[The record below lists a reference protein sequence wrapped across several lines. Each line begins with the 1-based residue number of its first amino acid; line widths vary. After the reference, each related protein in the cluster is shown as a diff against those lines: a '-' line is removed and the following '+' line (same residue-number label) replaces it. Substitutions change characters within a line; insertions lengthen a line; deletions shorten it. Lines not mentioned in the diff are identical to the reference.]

1 MLLEIL
7 GQQSDP
13 SSIQP
18 HLLSIFDSIYMLDF
32 DRVKRSNVVAINDRS
47 GEKVQLSTIVE
58 AKGSVEDWLN
68 ELIKVMQR
76 SLKDIIRN
84 AAADL
89 TKPDVSVQEIFETY
103 PAQVTLLAIQLLWT
117 MWIEAGLRQAR
128 QDKKIMQV
136 TLKKVNNLLQTLVS
150 ITLQDLNKR
159 QRTNVETLVTIHVH
173 QRDVSEELTNNKI
186 KSPTDFEWLRQTR
199 FYWSTDTDNCKI
211 QITDIDF
218 TYQNEYLGVNE
229 RLVITPL
236 TDRCYITLA
245 QAIGMYLG
253 GAPAGPAGTG
263 KTETVKDLGKTLGM
277 YVVVFNCSDQMDY
290 KGLGKIYRGI
300 AQTGSFGDFDE
311 FNRIDL
317 PVLSVSAQQIQCVLS
332 AVKERKKTFLYTD
345 GCVITLIPSCGI
357 FITMNPGYAGRQ
369 ELPENLKALFRSV
382 AMICLQVVRCV
393 CLACMC
399 VCPSFTQCPGQK

>member
-1 MLLEIL
+1 
-7 GQQSDP
+7 
-13 SSIQP
+13 
-18 HLLSIFDSIYMLDF
+18 
-32 DRVKRSNVVAINDRS
+32 
-47 GEKVQLSTIVE
+47 
-58 AKGSVEDWLN
+58 
-68 ELIKVMQR
+68 
-76 SLKDIIRN
+76 
-84 AAADL
+84 
-89 TKPDVSVQEIFETY
+89 
-103 PAQVTLLAIQLLWT
+103 
-117 MWIEAGLRQAR
+117 
-128 QDKKIMQV
+128 MQV

-263 KTETVKDLGKTLGM
+263 KTETVRILARPLECMSSSSTALIRWITRASARSIVGLPKLGHSVTLM
-277 YVVVFNCSDQMDY
+277 SSTESTFQFS
-290 KGLGKIYRGI
+290 L
-300 AQTGSFGDFDE
+300 S
-311 FNRIDL
+311 L
-317 PVLSVSAQQIQCVLS
+317 PSRSSVSSPLS
-332 AVKERKKTFLYTD
+332 RSGRRRFYTD
-345 GCVITLIPSCGI
+345 GCVITLIP
-357 FITMNPGYAGRQ
+357 
-369 ELPENLKALFRSV
+369 
-382 AMICLQVVRCV
+382 
-393 CLACMC
+393 LA
-399 VCPSFTQCPGQK
+399 VFHHDEPRLRRASRTSRESQSLIP